1 MGGGTVQLGSQGS
14 EGGLAGAAAELWLW
28 EGAPVMVSRPAG
40 EVSGEIAPQRREG
53 GMAPTQL
60 PLISCDRK
68 YGVGLGEGSFLLTLK
83 HLVLFSHPLAR
94 QPQAPTAPTAPGKT
108 GWVGEVEGTEL
119 QGGGDDDDDGKEEDN
134 NNNDSLNVQESM
146 SSLAPRSGGCG
157 VWLEQ
162 PRKAGRTVCLG
173 LVSHCVNRFISVG
186 EGGGQAG
193 A

>member
-1 MGGGTVQLGSQGS
+1 
-14 EGGLAGAAAELWLW
+14 
-28 EGAPVMVSRPAG
+28 
-40 EVSGEIAPQRREG
+40 
-53 GMAPTQL
+53 MAPTQL
-60 PLISCDRK
+60 PPISCDRK
-68 YGVGLGEGSFLLTLK
+68 YGVGLGEGSFLPTLK

-134 NNNDSLNVQESM
+134 NNSDNLNVQESM
-146 SSLAPRSGGCG
+146 SSLALRAGGCG
-157 VWLEQ
+157 VRLEQ
-162 PRKAGRTVCLG
+162 PWKAGRTVCLG
-173 LVSHCVNRFISVG
+173 PVSHCVNRFISVG